1 MLANWAGGLAVHLD
15 HLGAE
20 AWRPG
25 VRAKGSPVGWRPRP
39 RWAVLNRGSYMAH
52 RLGDGEEPGRLRG
65 IRRFSKHVT
74 LTRLSVIVG
83 MVASLVGIAV
93 AFGLVGDG
101 DSQRSSQAAPPASAP
116 APSKV
121 TNTSLRQPG
130 GQAALR
136 LDCAYFRAPESIMWA
151 LPRALPPEDETVI
164 QVPNL
169 PGNDPAQSKIA
180 ALLLKRGGVKIESDE
195 TENSREHSQVR
206 LVVTGQHERPVLI
219 TGLRANVL
227 RRERPL
233 SKALV
238 YGPPQGAG
246 ENIQVGLDLD
256 SRTPSAR
263 SFDNKQFLAG
273 PYFAAHHVSVK
284 PGEQVVFTVR
294 AFTSKCYCEWELL
307 VDAVVDSKEQVFSVK
322 DGDQPFRTTAFAAAY
337 ETIYNFD
344 FFKENR
350 FVKLPPGSPFP
361 PPKSGP

>member
-1 MLANWAGGLAVHLD
+1 
-15 HLGAE
+15 
-20 AWRPG
+20 
-25 VRAKGSPVGWRPRP
+25 
-39 RWAVLNRGSYMAH
+39 
-52 RLGDGEEPGRLRG
+52 
-65 IRRFSKHVT
+65 
-74 LTRLSVIVG
+74 
-83 MVASLVGIAV
+83 
-93 AFGLVGDG
+93 
-101 DSQRSSQAAPPASAP
+101 
-116 APSKV
+116 
-121 TNTSLRQPG
+121 
-130 GQAALR
+130 
-136 LDCAYFRAPESIMWA
+136 MWA